1 MDLLDIVQQ
10 KKFLG
15 PEFLTWLWY
24 QSEKHGGVLTI
35 AEQDAI
41 TLWLDDRLEL
51 ESSDPSDQRNM
62 LAGGAPSTSPEARAA
77 LKEHRKASNAKIR
90 IAKGEREW
98 AFQLDAKTLDI
109 KSVKIPA
116 LLTSE
121 EDDKFF
127 ERVHLIEELK
137 EVVEALYK
145 RFIKIRTCE
154 EWTEERNDMARWVNR
169 VGDFSSAG

>member
-1 MDLLDIVQQ
+1 MDLLDIIQQ

-35 AEQDAI
+35 PDQDAV
-41 TLWLDDRLEL
+41 TLWIDDRMEL
-51 ESSDPSDQRNM
+51 ESHDPSDQRNV
-62 LAGGAPSTSPEARAA
+62 LRGGAPSTSPEARAA
-77 LKEHRKASNAKIR
+77 LKEHRKASGAKLR

-98 AFQLDAKTLDI
+98 AFQLDAKTLDL

-137 EVVEALYK
+137 EVVEALFG
-145 RFIKIRTCE
+145 RFIKIRTAH
-154 EWTEERNDMARWVNR
+154 EWGEERADMARWVNR
-169 VGDFSSAG
+169 VGDFASAG